1 MFKSGVEIDLESF
14 YADATG
20 THPDPRTGGVM
31 SWDEMADP
39 EVIAVA
45 CEFETVAVFRQLV
58 VMLGKVYAMRA
69 TYEDLL

>member
-1 MFKSGVEIDLESF
+1 MLKTGVEIGLESF
-14 YADATG
+14 YADAT
-20 THPDPRTGGVM
+20 PRFADRSWVM

-58 VMLGKVYAMRA
+58 TMLGKVYAMRA
-69 TYEDLL
+69 TYEALL